1 MRLSIAFMTIFSKKM
16 KKRIR
21 RIVLALKV
29 NASVKRQLEKKSKR
43 MKTKILS
50 ERKKIH
56 SLLQL
61 EKRRLLFSFH

>member
-29 NASVKRQLEKKSKR
+29 NASVRRQLKKKSKR

-50 ERKKIH
+50 ERKRIH